1 MLARNAFNFFASHLN
16 STPGNYLEIG
26 VYNGDGCFELANK
39 FKDKKVFCIDPFLE
53 DGYTT
58 HISGVEKG
66 NALNNQRETALK
78 FFSQC
83 ENINFFETTSLD
95 FFNKLTD
102 SDIELYNIDSV
113 FIDGDHS
120 HEGASIDYK
129 LAMTVIGKKAGVI
142 VFDDTNLPGVI
153 SAIDNFKNEYADR
166 IESLDESNSVVYV
179 RIKNYE

>member
-1 MLARNAFNFFASHLN
+1 MLARNAFNFFVGHLN

-26 VYNGDGCFELANK
+26 VYNGDGCFELANR
-39 FKDKKVFCIDPFLE
+39 FKDKKIFCIDPFLE

-58 HISGVEKG
+58 HISGVKKG
-66 NALNNQRETALK
+66 NTLINQRTKALE

-102 SDIELYNIDSV
+102 ADVELYNIDSV

-129 LAMTVIGKKAGVI
+129 LAMTVIGNKAGVI

-153 SAIDNFKNEYADR
+153 SAINNFKIEYSSR
-166 IESLDESNSVVYV
+166 IESLNELNSVVFV
-179 RIKNYE
+179 RIKKYE